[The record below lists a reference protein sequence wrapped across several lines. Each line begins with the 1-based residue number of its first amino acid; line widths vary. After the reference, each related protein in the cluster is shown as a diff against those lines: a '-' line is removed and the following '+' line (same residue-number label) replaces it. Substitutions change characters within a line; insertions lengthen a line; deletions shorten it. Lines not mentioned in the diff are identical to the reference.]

1 MIKGEWYVK
10 MLYDQNWHVT
20 LGAQTN
26 RSANVI
32 LSRLIEIFDIGST
45 VDIGCGHGHW
55 GACALSIGI
64 SEVVCVDG
72 PWTDRDALVVPENAF
87 VSADLSKPLTLNRKF
102 DLAISTEVA
111 EHLPLMAAEPFID
124 NLVRHSDLVLFA
136 AAIPNQGGYQHINE
150 QWPSY
155 WISLFEA
162 KGYRAFD
169 VIRPQIWNMQEL
181 HYFYRQNCLIY
192 VNKSAAE
199 VIRKAEAKAVDIARN
214 FRPLDLVHPSKWED
228 VSNYDTI
235 SFRRLLPKLPRA
247 FKAHLRGRLW

>member
-1 MIKGEWYVK
+1 M
-10 MLYDQNWHVT
+10 N
-20 LGAQTN
+20 LGAQTS
-26 RSANVI
+26 RSAKAI
-32 LSRLIEIFDIGST
+32 LSRLTDVFDIKSV

-55 GACALSIGI
+55 GACALSIGV

-72 PWTDRDALVVPENAF
+72 PWTAKDALVVPADIF
-87 VSADLSKPLTLNRKF
+87 VSADLSRPLTLNRKF
-102 DLAISTEVA
+102 DLVISTEVA
-111 EHLPLMAAEPFID
+111 EHLPLDAAEIFID

-136 AAIPNQGGYQHINE
+136 AAIPNQGGYLHVNE

-162 KGYRAFD
+162 KGCRAFD
-169 VIRPQIWNMQEL
+169 LIRPQIWNMQEL
-181 HYFYRQNCLIY
+181 HDFYRQNCLVY
-192 VNKSAAE
+192 VKKSAAE
-199 VIRKAEAKAVDIARN
+199 LICKAEAKAVDIARN
-214 FRPLDLVHPSKWED
+214 SRPLDLVHPNQWER